1 MTDRWLKKTVPLCL
15 ALCLLRA
22 ACTLQAAGTP
32 QPNVDLRDS
41 LLPSAVKSITGQEVR
56 IKGKAVVA
64 DGAVVRVRVTTSL
77 GQSFETR
84 STVRFGKFSCNFP
97 QDFSGA
103 PKLSPMLLY
112 VDATDATEFGGDD
125 LLEHQAEITL
135 ILSGGE
141 GLLPELPLPFTDDF
155 IDAQGRKDRQADQW
169 PQMRSLVNLFMHSR
183 AAKLMRIDQPEF
195 DLAKPADF
203 EWFKEHATL
212 YDFDHRDRDWSQ
224 PLNHRVARGFW
235 QAMWNTWFN
244 PQNNHPWDG
253 NQGNRAQTN
262 FRPYTFAN
270 DLADILVLYQ
280 MQKKS
285 GPSYDKSPNHLAG
298 EVAVNLLAM
307 QHRSMDNFALMQ
319 KSGKQEHYTAG
330 AFRYGM
336 FDTGEWLTEETG
348 WFANPE
354 RRDFAQGGVFNGRCL
369 WALGESLKADPNGPL
384 NQQFREAIALTLR
397 FCLHDGLHLNYTE
410 RTKSGHLLWSRPGEQ
425 GYMLLGMLAA
435 AEVAPDLSVSLAGG
449 EPARPLRELCSDAL
463 SALTEIIQADGTWS
477 KYPNQDAVNI
487 TALAEGARGFA
498 AHPDAVKWKSVAMR
512 AADVWLALG
521 PVPGESN
528 VHTPLFGPRQANGM
542 TYYVG
547 SERHP
552 YREFYANGL
561 WLQSLSSLFAVTPE
575 MRYADRAGA
584 IVGYFCG
591 NNPLH
596 VRIFSEI
603 GSVNNRAT
611 DKDADGIEDTLSWN
625 AYPESTAFFQIGLLD
640 FMRAVPQRY
649 Y

>member
-1 MTDRWLKKTVPLCL
+1 
-15 ALCLLRA
+15 
-22 ACTLQAAGTP
+22 
-32 QPNVDLRDS
+32 
-41 LLPSAVKSITGQEVR
+41 
-56 IKGKAVVA
+56 
-64 DGAVVRVRVTTSL
+64 
-77 GQSFETR
+77 
-84 STVRFGKFSCNFP
+84 
-97 QDFSGA
+97 
-103 PKLSPMLLY
+103 MLLY
-112 VDATDATEFGGDD
+112 VDATDAAEFGGDD
-125 LLEHQAEITL
+125 LLKHQAEITL
-135 ILSGGE
+135 ILSGGV

-155 IDAQGRKDRQADQW
+155 IDAQGRKDMQAAQW

-183 AAKLMRIDQPEF
+183 AAKLMRIEQPEF

-224 PLNHRVARGFW
+224 PLNHRAARGFW

-244 PQNNHPWDG
+244 SQNNHPWDG
-253 NQGNRAQTN
+253 NQENQAQTN
-262 FRPYTFAN
+262 YRPFTFAN

-285 GPSYDKSPNHLAG
+285 GPLVDDGPNHLAG
-298 EVAVNLLAM
+298 EVALNLLAM
-307 QHRSMDNFALMQ
+307 QHRSMDNFALKE
-319 KSGKQEHYTAG
+319 KSGTQEHYTAG

-384 NQQFREAIALTLR
+384 NQQIREAIALTLR
-397 FCLHDGLHLNYTE
+397 FCLQDGHNLNYTE
-410 RTKSGHLLWSRPGEQ
+410 RTKSGHLLWTRPGEQ
-425 GYMLLGMLAA
+425 GYLLLGMLAA
-435 AEVAPDLSVSLAGG
+435 AEVVPDLTVSLASG
-449 EPARPLRELCSDAL
+449 EPARPLKELCYDVL
-463 SALTEIIQADGTWS
+463 SALTDIIQTDGTWS

-487 TALAEGARGFA
+487 TALAEGARMFA
-498 AHPDAVKWKSVAMR
+498 AHLDAVKWKSVGMR
-512 AADVWLALG
+512 AADVWLALK
-521 PVPGESN
+521 PVPEEIN
-528 VHTPLFGPRQANGM
+528 VHTPLFGPRQTNGM

-552 YREFYANGL
+552 YRGFYANGL
-561 WLQSLSSLFAVTPE
+561 WLQSLSSLFAVAPE
-575 MRYADRAGA
+575 KRYADRAKA
-584 IVGYFCG
+584 IVGYCCG

-611 DKDADGIEDTLSWN
+611 DKDADGIEESLSWN

-640 FMRAVPQRY
+640 FMRQIPLDQSHLRRETQSSLRKMQILPSNQTAARTLE
-649 Y
+649 